1 MNLTGRKEG
10 AAECCV
16 AWTLIARSLAM
27 CGLLLLVAGCERPAP
42 PPSSAATTGQSSE
55 SGAPPVTAGRSPAEW
70 TANEVL
76 QRLLNTYRSAKSYED
91 QGVVRLTFRQAGQ
104 LMSQE
109 WPVAVA
115 FERPSKLSLVAY
127 QATVKCDG
135 KELKARID
143 DADSNNVD
151 SQVVVRPAPKD
162 LKLADLASDAL
173 LYDILSSRLRRQP
186 IQLELLLE
194 SSGLVSAFASD
205 LACQRLEDGAHE
217 GRACFR
223 VEVPSPG
230 GPFVFWVDQ
239 ANFLLRRL
247 DYPAAALVPDLAND
261 SSVSGVQLIADLR
274 GAKIGDPVAAERF
287 VLHVPTAAKRMK
299 AFVIPPRLLPSTL
312 FGKQLADFHFT
323 RADGGQVHAADLA
336 GKVAVLVWYHDHPAC
351 QATLQQVAI
360 AHQRLRDE
368 QEAVFYAVATD
379 RTTTSTQALTQRLV
393 DWGAELPLVRDVE
406 AFGDKVFKI
415 AVQPTIVIFD
425 KQSRVQIFQSG
436 GNPELANQVVE
447 IVERLKRGEDLA
459 AELVARHDRERQE
472 YEKLV
477 SRGGPEP
484 GELIE
489 LPEAVIRR
497 RSDPKHLKLRP
508 LWTCTDI
515 KAPGNIVLVESAGRA
530 ADEPRII
537 VFEGWRGVAE
547 VDARGQVVTRHA
559 FELPEQAA
567 VTFARTAVDSSGR
580 RVFAASAP
588 LSPQILVFDER
599 WKLLSAFP
607 PSDQAPLQVVDL
619 GFADVGEADGIPEI
633 VAANV
638 GEIGLV
644 AVALTGEVRW
654 RNRVFPNAVSVAV
667 TPPSD
672 VGSWAILTTGES
684 GSVLRVNR
692 FGRDEPP
699 VRVGNWPIMR
709 LFAGR
714 FQNPWRAALLG
725 LSQNAKGDPFAVGLS
740 ADLKECWNYPLPA
753 GVHQKPIEP
762 VTSSQIL
769 PGRHGEWWLAG
780 PDGSIH
786 LITEDG
792 ELFDSF
798 YYGEVLTAL
807 AVTRIGERP
816 VLLVA
821 TDKGLAAWE
830 VEAPAVSRRSRE
842 F

>member
-1 MNLTGRKEG
+1 L
-10 AAECCV
+10 
-16 AWTLIARSLAM
+16 LA
-27 CGLLLLVAGCERPAP
+27 
-42 PPSSAATTGQSSE
+42 
-55 SGAPPVTAGRSPAEW
+55 
-70 TANEVL
+70 
-76 QRLLNTYRSAKSYED
+76 TYRGATSYED
-91 QGVVRLTFRQAGQ
+91 HGVVRLAFRQAGEA
-104 LMSQE
+104 MSQE

-115 FERPSKLSLVAY
+115 FQRPDKLSLVAY

-143 DADSNNVD
+143 DAESNNVD
-151 SQVVVRPAPKD
+151 SQVVVRPAPKE
-162 LKLADLASDAL
+162 LKLADLAGDAL

-194 SSGLVSAFASD
+194 SSGLVSAFTAD
-205 LACQRLEDGAHE
+205 VACQRLEDGAHE
-217 GRACFR
+217 GRSCFR
-223 VEVPSPG
+223 VEIPSPG

-261 SSVSGVQLIADLR
+261 PSVSGVQLIADLR
-274 GAKIGDPVAAERF
+274 GAKIGEPVAAERF
-287 VLHVPTAAKRMK
+287 TLHVPTTAKRMK
-299 AFVIPPRLLPSTL
+299 AFVVPPRPLPSTL
-312 FGKQLADFHFT
+312 FGKQPADFHFT
-323 RADGGQVHAADLA
+323 RADGGQVRAADLA
-336 GKVAVLVWYHDHPAC
+336 GKAAVLVWYHDHPAC

-360 AHQRLRDE
+360 ARQRLRDE
-368 QEAVFYAVATD
+368 PEAVFYAVATD
-379 RTTTSTQALTQRLV
+379 PTTTSTQALAQRLV

-415 AVQPTIVIFD
+415 AVQPTMVILD
-425 KQSRVQIFQSG
+425 RQGRVQIFQAG

-447 IVERLKRGEDLA
+447 IVERLKRGDDLA
-459 AELVARHDRERQE
+459 AELVARHDHERQE

-530 ADEPRII
+530 ADEPRIF
-537 VFEGWRGVAE
+537 VFEGWRGVAQ

-559 FELPEQAA
+559 LELPEQAA
-567 VTFARTAVDSSGR
+567 VTFARTAVDGSGR
-580 RVFAASAP
+580 RYFAASAP
-588 LSPQILVFDER
+588 LSPQLFVFDER

-607 PSDQAPLQVVDL
+607 PPDQAPLQVVDL
-619 GFADVGEADGIPEI
+619 GFADVGEADGIPE
-633 VAANV
+633 VLAANV

-654 RNRVFPNAVSVAV
+654 RNRVFPNAVSIAV

-699 VRVGNWPIMR
+699 VRVGNWPILR

-725 LSQNAKGDPFAVGLS
+725 LSQNAKGEPFAVGLS
-740 ADLKECWNYPLPA
+740 TDLKECWNYPLPA

-762 VTSSQIL
+762 VTSSHIL

-780 PDGSIH
+780 PDGSVH

-798 YYGEVLTAL
+798 YYGEVLTGL
-807 AVTRIGERP
+807 AVTRLGERP

-830 VEAPAVSRRSRE
+830 VEPPLPQGKARDRLGTERE
-842 F
+842 AKGTER